1 MNTFY
6 LLQIICVLAI
16 TLISAFI
23 DVRQRRIPNLLTAPF
38 LVAGVIFHLA
48 ASSTYGFLPL
58 VDGFL
63 GMLVAT
69 LILGSMW
76 IAGGT
81 GAGDVKLMMGLGMWI
96 GMQMVLYVM
105 LGSLVTSLCLLLAVL
120 ALRKF
125 GIKTGIELSPV
136 SADGKPAEATA
147 GPKAGM
153 KRGIPYALGVCLAT
167 WLLFGGQLYLRA
179 TSPPRPTESAAA
191 TTEPATA
198 TVATTTAPAQ

>member
-38 LVAGVIFHLA
+38 LVAGAIFHLSA
-48 ASSTYGFLPL
+48 IPTFGIAPL
-58 VDGFL
+58 ADGLL

-105 LGSLVTSLCLLLAVL
+105 LGSLVASLCLLLAVL
-120 ALRKF
+120 GLKKL
-125 GIKTGIELSPV
+125 GVKTGIELSPV
-136 SADGKPAEATA
+136 SADGKSAEASA
-147 GPKAGM
+147 GSKAGM

-167 WLLFGGQLYLRA
+167 WLLIGGQLYLRIVN
-179 TSPPRPTESAAA
+179 PPRSAVTAS
-191 TTEPATA
+191 TTPAPATA
-198 TVATTTAPAQ
+198 PATPTPAPAQ